1 MAGQKRGRVPSL
13 QSSAPLSLPRQ
24 ADQQAHVQNAHG
36 QRDQA
41 VKEVTPNR
49 PAWTLT
55 EAVQR
60 TGASRSTLRRYLD
73 AGRFPNAY
81 KDTSKAWRFPL
92 EDLLAAGLSVS
103 EPPSERAQST
113 PTEQGLSASTE
124 QASSASAEQVSKLE
138 QALREE
144 RTRADNAERLAAS
157 YLDNVQDLRR
167 ALRML
172 EAGTPKP
179 EQSAGHAQSVVT
191 EQANGQPAT
200 PTEPAVSNP
209 EQSNGHTPDTTKGR
223 PPEPAPLWRRLLT
236 RR

>member
-1 MAGQKRGRVPSL
+1 MA
-13 QSSAPLSLPRQ
+13 
-24 ADQQAHVQNAHG
+24 
-36 QRDQA
+36 
-41 VKEVTPNR
+41 TR

-73 AGRFPNAY
+73 AGKFPNAY

-103 EPPSERAQST
+103 EPPAERALST
-113 PTEQGLSASTE
+113 PTEQPNTAT
-124 QASSASAEQVSKLE
+124 AERLSKLE

-167 ALRML
+167 ALLML
-172 EAGTPKP
+172 EAGTGKP
-179 EQSAGHAQSVVT
+179 EQPPEQVQSTLT
-191 EQANGQPAT
+191 EQAAPAPVT
-200 PTEPAVSNP
+200 LTESTVSKP
-209 EQSNGHTPDTTKGR
+209 EQPTTDMTKDGSK
-223 PPEPAPLWRRLLT
+223 PVPVWRRLLA